1 MNRLQANI
9 CLLCVTLCW
18 SLEVILYSCVPS
30 GVPAFATSCVTCF
43 AGAALLLVPFR
54 KRVAAEFRAGGWRFV
69 AAAFVLAALSAIY
82 NTLYIY
88 GLKSFDV
95 ASGAFT
101 FSMTVVVLPVVY
113 PEVDAAFF
121 TRVVF
126 GNTAVFP
133 IVFGMPL
140 TILMQEEF
148 GFVPCDRRLRA
159 PAA

>member
-30 GVPAFATSCVTCF
+30 GVPAFATSCVTCL

-54 KRVAAEFRAGGWRFV
+54 KRVVAEVTAGGLRFV

-95 ASGAFT
+95 ASSSASRSPSSCRRNSASCPRASRLMACNFPAF
-101 FSMTVVVLPVVY
+101 VY
-113 PEVDAAFF
+113 
-121 TRVVF
+121 R
-126 GNTAVFP
+126 
-133 IVFGMPL
+133 
-140 TILMQEEF
+140 
-148 GFVPCDRRLRA
+148 
-159 PAA
+159 

>member
-9 CLLCVTLCW
+9 CLLCVTPCW
-18 SLEVILYSCVPS
+18 SLKVILYSCVPS
-30 GVPAFATSCVTCF
+30 GVPAFATSCATCL
-43 AGAALLLVPFR
+43 AGAALLLIPFR
-54 KRVAAEFRAGGWRFV
+54 KRVVAEVTAGGWRFV

-95 ASGAFT
+95 APA
-101 FSMTVVVLPVVY
+101 VALVY

-133 IVFGMPL
+133 IVFGIPL
-140 TILMQEEF
+140 AILMQEEF
-148 GFVPCDRRLRA
+148 GFAPCDRRLRA

>member
-30 GVPAFATSCVTCF
+30 GVPAFATSCVTCL

-54 KRVAAEFRAGGWRFV
+54 KRVVAEVTAGGWRFV

-101 FSMTVVVLPVVY
+101 FSMTVVVLPVVLMTMRRRGAREIAAALNADASNLRGHQY
-113 PEVDAAFF
+113 LRLGNEVMLEASDF
-121 TRVVF
+121 
-126 GNTAVFP
+126 
-133 IVFGMPL
+133 
-140 TILMQEEF
+140 
-148 GFVPCDRRLRA
+148 
-159 PAA
+159 